1 MLRNKIVNIILSF
14 IFIISLFRYYNAK
27 NTDLSNENLSVTL
40 LMVLCAFCVFGFRK
54 EKYDILKG
62 NYLKPSLIFFVGFVL
77 VHFFEYL
84 AYVIGVYEHI
94 KGVEFVNSSIINEAS
109 ICSLS
114 SLLML
119 LLGYN
124 LFNCKSKSVY
134 HKNLMMKYFGLS
146 KILDFLLMLS
156 VILFYIYTDD
166 YYFRGGYGEIL
177 NGEGLPLI
185 SEITQKVIHACQLGY
200 CVDKAFT
207 MGNGASLKKYV
218 FSYSA
223 IYYISMLFYFILVL
237 MSGDRGP
244 ILYIGIIYVVPYYI
258 INKKKLNLLTCIV
271 GLIFAATTIS
281 LLGTVREMSGDLSL
295 TKIVEAQQYR
305 KSNLDGE
312 NLLFANTSELSNVVR
327 AYHVLYYYADSIGV
341 FYGLGLIN
349 QLLGI
354 IPGLRYFLYP
364 LLGIDDSVINSS
376 ILSTQLLNSDHG
388 MGSTCLGDI
397 YINLGFFGSMFFSII
412 FGAVLRKVDVSLYE
426 IGHLSNTFLSL
437 FCLSVLSFAIY
448 IGRATYFVPLGLS
461 FYAWIIT
468 WGSLKLKTIFFR
480 R

>member
-1 MLRNKIVNIILSF
+1 
-14 IFIISLFRYYNAK
+14 
-27 NTDLSNENLSVTL
+27 
-40 LMVLCAFCVFGFRK
+40 
-54 EKYDILKG
+54 
-62 NYLKPSLIFFVGFVL
+62 
-77 VHFFEYL
+77 
-84 AYVIGVYEHI
+84 
-94 KGVEFVNSSIINEAS
+94 
-109 ICSLS
+109 
-114 SLLML
+114 
-119 LLGYN
+119 
-124 LFNCKSKSVY
+124 
-134 HKNLMMKYFGLS
+134 
-146 KILDFLLMLS
+146 
-156 VILFYIYTDD
+156 
-166 YYFRGGYGEIL
+166 
-177 NGEGLPLI
+177 
-185 SEITQKVIHACQLGY
+185 
-200 CVDKAFT
+200 
-207 MGNGASLKKYV
+207 
-218 FSYSA
+218 
-223 IYYISMLFYFILVL
+223 